1 MNQNMIKRGEE
12 IEGELTVHIV
22 EGQLAVI
29 DIVISGVK
37 VWDATTHLAPAITE
51 SVETDKRAQ
60 KNEPMIRNV
69 VRQFLDLGTVGTSS
83 LL

>member
-1 MNQNMIKRGEE
+1 MIKRGEE

-37 VWDATTHLAPAITE
+37 VWDATTHLAPAIKE